1 MNRKKQG
8 YIFRCL
14 FLCSLI
20 LVLGFSLMKGTPAT
34 HANSIV
40 SDEKSYEEIADSL
53 GNLAYGKQVE
63 VSNFTSDGNIAY
75 KKPVEASNVYAD
87 IQEYNG
93 GKAVDGDPATRWATD
108 VSTVTLEVDF
118 GSTLTFDKIELTQF
132 SERILSYKIEYWN
145 GSEWLEAYTGG
156 KAKAGYTNVADQGK
170 FTPETAVFSPV
181 TGSKVRLN
189 ITDSTFEPSIWEF
202 KVFNTKENTGE
213 YRNSMY
219 NGNKAVDANPGTRW
233 ATDDNIETADLI
245 VNLGEEKTFNKI
257 VFKQLE
263 QRIVDYKIEYW
274 NGSDWKDAYVGKNPT
289 STDNVTFAPVTG
301 SKVKFNIS
309 KTTGG
314 LGPSIFEFE
323 VINTKANKGLSRGS
337 KVLVENGMQQQAWI
351 TTDET
356 GRHYPTAEEWN
367 GIHFTTATYYE
378 APLYNDT
385 FHKSVP
391 DALWSI
397 AKAPYAEHLDAGP
410 TSDDHFLNEEQRAH
424 LDSLVS
430 MAFGDEEG
438 YTTEIVGYLNDWY
451 DLSRKLYPNALV
463 HNNQWAG
470 QWSQEQLRLY
480 MRAAK
485 PDLLTFDNYYF
496 SENSHYPGGSVTG
509 LYNSLNYYRTIALEG
524 YDGTGQSPIP
534 FGQYTLGYKTGD
546 TPPVVGPYVV
556 SESQINIVSFA
567 TWTMGGKWTN
577 LFRWEDNSD
586 VFLFY
591 DEEGNLTPQYYQ
603 YAEMAEQ
610 GNNLGDLLVRLD
622 STDVRF
628 IPGEHIVN
636 NEVVTNRK
644 PDSLELWDN
653 STDSHIQNINIEN
666 IGNANAGLKGDVLIG
681 YFEPLPGLPKE
692 ELEKL
697 PSKKAEY
704 FMIMNGLTAE
714 GKEGSSENT
723 SQTITLDLDVRG
735 QGPKSLFKVN
745 KDTGQIEQV
754 KLTHVKGY
762 HYKVDVTIGGGKAD
776 LFFWK

>member
-1 MNRKKQG
+1 LDKVGSGFLKRVV
-8 YIFRCL
+8 L
-14 FLCSLI
+14 FSLI
-20 LVLGFSLMKGTPAT
+20 LALGVGSMNFTPGASAKGGD
-34 HANSIV
+34 SKKIV
-40 SDEKSYEEIADSL
+40 YAKTAESL
-53 GNLAYGKQVE
+53 GNLAYGKPVT
-63 VSNFTSDGNIAY
+63 VSNFTTDGNIAY
-75 KKPVEASNVYAD
+75 KKPVAASNVYAN

-93 GKAVDGDPATRWATD
+93 EKAIDGDATTRWATD
-108 VSTVTLEVDF
+108 VSTATLEVDL
-118 GSTLTFDKIELTQF
+118 GTTLTFDKIEITQF

-145 GSEWLEAYTGG
+145 GSEWLETYTGG

-170 FTPETAVFSPV
+170 FTPETAIFSPV

-189 ITDSTFEPSIWEF
+189 ITNSTFEPSIWEF
-202 KVFNTKENTGE
+202 KVFNTKENTGN
-213 YRNSMY
+213 YKNSMY
-219 NGNKAVDANPGTRW
+219 DGNNAVDANPVTRW
-233 ATDDNIETADLI
+233 ATEDHAESVDLT
-245 VNLGEEKTFNKI
+245 VDLGEEKSFNKI
-257 VFKQLE
+257 TFRQLE

-274 NGSDWKDAYVGKNPT
+274 NGSDWKDAYVGKNPN
-289 STDNVTFAPVTG
+289 STENVTFAPVTG
-301 SKVKFNIS
+301 SKVRFNIT

-323 VINTKANKGLSRGS
+323 VINTIANKGLSRGS
-337 KVLVENGMQQQAWI
+337 RVMIEKGLQQQAWI
-351 TTDET
+351 TTNET

-378 APLYNDT
+378 DPLYNDP

-410 TSDDHFLNEEQRAH
+410 ASDEHFLNEEQRLH

-430 MAFGDEEG
+430 MGFGDEEG
-438 YTTEIVGYLNDWY
+438 FKTEIVKYLKDWY
-451 DLSRKLYPNALV
+451 DLSRKFYPQALV

-496 SENSHYPGGSVTG
+496 SENSHYPGGSVTD
-509 LYNSLNYYRTIALEG
+509 LYNSINYYRTIALEG

-534 FGQYTLGYKTGD
+534 FGQYTLGYKTGSA
-546 TPPVVGPYVV
+546 PNLVGPYVV

-577 LFRWEDNSD
+577 LFRWEKDPE

-603 YAEMAEQ
+603 YAEVAKQ
-610 GNNLGDLLVRLD
+610 GNNLGDLLVRLN
-622 STDVRF
+622 SKDVRI
-628 IPGEHIVN
+628 IPGEHLSN

-644 PDSLELWDN
+644 PDTIPLWDN
-653 STDSHIQNINIEN
+653 SADQYIQSIDVEN
-666 IGNANAGLKGDVLIG
+666 SGNVNDGLKGDVLIG
-681 YFEPLPGLPKE
+681 YFETLPDLPKE
-692 ELEKL
+692 ELKKL
-697 PSKKAEY
+697 PSKSAKY
-704 FMIMNGLTAE
+704 FMIMNGLTAKGE
-714 GKEGSSENT
+714 EGSSENT
-723 SQTITLDLDVRG
+723 RQNITLNVDVKG
-735 QGPKSLFKVN
+735 QGPNSLWKVDKN
-745 KDTGQIEQV
+745 TGKVERV
-754 KLTHVKGY
+754 ELTHVKGY
-762 HYKVDVTIGGGKAD
+762 QYKADITLGGGKAD